1 MQYELAKLIMPFVL
15 LTGGYDSDD
24 QSVEECRNIINTQEQ
39 ANEKS
44 RIDWMVD
51 VMGGD
56 SHRSDRTTIKRTAQ
70 TSSLSGV
77 HHSNP

>member
-15 LTGGYDSDD
+15 MAGNFDADD
-24 QSVEECRNIINTQEQ
+24 QSIIECRNIIETRKQ
-39 ANEKS
+39 ANEES

-56 SHRSDRTTIKRTAQ
+56 SHSSDRTSRRREA
-70 TSSLSGV
+70 SLGSI
-77 HHSNP
+77 SQLPSR